1 MGESGF
7 MTTVLNL
14 SERLGSQKQ
23 FDFQRIIRAAQTRIV
38 FYISLSLSIYII
50 VQKEEVFKFLG
61 SVVSSGVGLSLSLD
75 VGLDVGSAYW

>member
-1 MGESGF
+1 

-14 SERLGSQKQ
+14 SECLESQKQ

-61 SVVSSGVGLSLSLD
+61 D
-75 VGLDVGSAYW
+75 E